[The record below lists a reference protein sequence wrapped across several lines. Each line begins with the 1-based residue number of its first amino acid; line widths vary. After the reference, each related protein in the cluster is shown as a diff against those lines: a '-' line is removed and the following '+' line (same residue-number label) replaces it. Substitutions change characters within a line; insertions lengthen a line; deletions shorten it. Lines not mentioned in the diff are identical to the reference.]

1 MFVIDRDTLLCVRFY
16 ISIEIQAMTN
26 TPSCST
32 SGFPKITVTSVCAA
46 TTFPTTFGSGKA
58 FSKQR
63 RGMWCITAT
72 LRNTSSGSASGSTS
86 GKLPLTAGERCRWCR
101 TSRAWALPLFPLGRA
116 LRPCHTHQRTDEA
129 GLGAENR
136 PRRASRFAV
145 EHGQHIHSH
154 RPCREHQSRQGE
166 IHGED

>member
-72 LRNTSSGSASGSTS
+72 SKNTSRGMESGAESRRHGIH
-86 GKLPLTAGERCRWCR
+86 RCSLR
-101 TSRAWALPLFPLGRA
+101 SRFRQYESS
-116 LRPCHTHQRTDEA
+116 HQGIDEA

-145 EHGQHIHSH
+145 EHGQHLHPNRH
-154 RPCREHQSRQGE
+154 CRKYQGRQSKK
-166 IHGED
+166 HGED